1 MIYDSFKASCG
12 AGAAWDELEVR
23 WKGRLHPPFSDEA
36 MMNMAP
42 TLTIASTKQVGWRRR
57 RWRR

>member
-12 AGAAWDELEVR
+12 AGAAGAAWDELEVR

-36 MMNMAP
+36 MLN
-42 TLTIASTKQVGWRRR
+42 IIVDIF
-57 RWRR
+57 